1 MFRQVKSALFWYYL
15 YKFRRRVILIAF
27 LLLFAIFASS
37 IYGDI
42 IQYLTLKKK
51 LEYLEIALLIKWI
64 IIIFNILFSL
74 YLILTV
80 FKDKEKLENKDIK
93 NTTNIKTKEAKKK
106 EKNPSSKFSKREEEF
121 LKKDLSQSKA
131 DFLVKR

>member
-1 MFRQVKSALFWYYL
+1 MFKQVKSALFWYYL

-51 LEYLEIALLIKWI
+51 LEYLEIALLTKWI

-74 YLILTV
+74 YLMLTV
-80 FKDKEKLENKDIK
+80 FKDKEKLENKDTK
-93 NTTNIKTKEAKKK
+93 NTTNTKTKEAKKK

-121 LKKDLSQSKA
+121 FKKDLSQSKA